1 MTGITL
7 SVIVVSRHRTAA
19 LLRCLLGLS
28 QQDHP
33 RMEVIVI
40 ADPVAIAAVAK
51 QALGAKLCAFDEA
64 NISAAR
70 NLGIGLAA
78 GEIIAFIDDDAAP
91 EPTWASRLI
100 APFASMDVVAA
111 TGFVRGRNGF
121 SYQWRAS
128 EVDASGLDHSLEVP
142 EDRVTLRTGTKRRAV
157 KTQGTNCA
165 FRAADLRAIG
175 GFDPAYRFFLDEADV
190 NLRLAER
197 GLTAIVPM
205 AQVHHG
211 FAASVRRRGDR
222 VPLTLFDIGASSAIF
237 TRRHDP
243 GRTNQVWTQL
253 RDEQRRRLI
262 DHMVAGRIEPRDVHV
277 LMSGLA
283 EGWAEGLGRSLDILS
298 PMPECTAAFMPF
310 SAVGPRQ
317 GCTLAGRSWQKKAL
331 LAKAR
336 AGVSQ
341 GKVVTVF
348 LFEAGVRRHWHHFEA
363 EGFWLQT
370 GGVWGK
376 SDRGLPIPFPAS
388 FARRLQKE
396 AKRWSRY
403 RQMGI

>member
-19 LLRCLLGLS
+19 LLRCLVGLS

-40 ADPVAIAAVAK
+40 ADPVAITAVEK
-51 QALGAKLCAFDEA
+51 QALGAKLCAYDEA

-78 GEIIAFIDDDAAP
+78 GEIIAFIDDDAVP
-91 EPTWASRLI
+91 EPTWASRLS
-100 APFASMDVVAA
+100 APFESMDVIAG
-111 TGFVRGRNGF
+111 TGFVRGRNGL

-128 EVDASGLDHSLEVP
+128 EVDASGLDHPLEVP
-142 EDRVTLRTGTKRRAV
+142 EDRVTLRTGTSRRAV

-175 GFDPAYRFFLDEADV
+175 GFDPAYRFYLDEADV
-190 NLRLAER
+190 NLRLAAR

-211 FAASVRRRGDR
+211 FAASVRRRADR
-222 VPLTLFDIGASSAIF
+222 VPLSLVDIGASSAIF
-237 TRRHDP
+237 TRRHD
-243 GRTNQVWTQL
+243 RQLADQVWTRL
-253 RDEQRRRLI
+253 RHEQRLRVI
-262 DHMVAGRIEPRDVHV
+262 DHMVAGRIDPHEVNG
-277 LMSGLA
+277 LLSGLA
-283 EGWAEGLGRSLDILS
+283 AGWTEGMGRSLDPLG
-298 PMPECTAAFMPF
+298 PMPDCTAAFVPF
-310 SAVGPRQ
+310 STLGPAQ
-317 GCTLAGRSWQKKAL
+317 GRTLAGRSWQKHAL
-331 LAKAR
+331 FAEAR

-341 GKVVTVF
+341 GKIVTLF
-348 LFEAGVRRHWHHFEA
+348 LFEVGVRRHRHYFDEG
-363 EGFWLQT
+363 GFWIQT

-376 SDRGLPIPFPAS
+376 ADRGSPTPFLAS
-388 FARRLQKE
+388 FARRLQEE